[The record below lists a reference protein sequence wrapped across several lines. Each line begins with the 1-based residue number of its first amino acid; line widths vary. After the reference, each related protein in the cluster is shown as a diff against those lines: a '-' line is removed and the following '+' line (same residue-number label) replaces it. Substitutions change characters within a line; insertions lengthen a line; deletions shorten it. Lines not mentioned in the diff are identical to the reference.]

1 MKYKKV
7 KSRSVKPCPICGKP
21 PKVYVWN
28 MRDGWYDVVIRCKH
42 NYVSCM
48 TNTFT
53 LAYIGLVR
61 YWNYWTG
68 KGGCTM

>member
-28 MRDGWYDVVIRCKH
+28 MGDGWYDVAIYCKH
-42 NYVSCM
+42 HYCSSMKNNFCR
-48 TNTFT
+48 
-53 LAYIGLVR
+53 AYMWAVR

-68 KGGCTM
+68 EGGCIL